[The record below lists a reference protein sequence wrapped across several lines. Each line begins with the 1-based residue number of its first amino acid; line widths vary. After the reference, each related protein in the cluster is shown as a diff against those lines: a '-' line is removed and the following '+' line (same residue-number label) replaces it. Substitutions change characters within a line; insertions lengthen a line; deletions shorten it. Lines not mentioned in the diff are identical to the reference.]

1 MIQRDSVEASVEQP
15 IVATDGS
22 IRKAVMLCL
31 DDFGYDFLT
40 TAAGNDIRFESVV
53 EKGKPTW
60 RSQILID
67 EEHRLV
73 RLFVF
78 LTDELYPD
86 YRRLW
91 VAELAGRTSDAL
103 AIGSI
108 EFDWDTGSA
117 HFRNSLDL
125 RSGNATA
132 DDIATRLLNP
142 SSFAIRL
149 WDRGYQNVNSSKISA
164 RQALKAAL
172 ISLDAH
178 ENGDVKFNSQTPPLT
193 LVK

>member
-1 MIQRDSVEASVEQP
+1 
-15 IVATDGS
+15 
-22 IRKAVMLCL
+22 
-31 DDFGYDFLT
+31 
-40 TAAGNDIRFESVV
+40 
-53 EKGKPTW
+53 
-60 RSQILID
+60 
-67 EEHRLV
+67 
-73 RLFVF
+73 
-78 LTDELYPD
+78 
-86 YRRLW
+86 

-178 ENGDVKFNSQTPPLT
+178 ENGDVRFNSQKPPLT